1 MTTDKIIKKLEYISW
16 LYGILGENER
26 AINEAIEIVR
36 KAGEAERND
45 PLTLD
50 ELREMKGEPV
60 YTTRNGWRIC
70 YGVTDF
76 TGELHMETGAGSRI
90 PLRDYGKKW
99 LAYRRPPEEGEQYE
113 TC

>member
-1 MTTDKIIKKLEYISW
+1 MTENQTLAILMICMVIMSLGIAGVDRWNDRLRTENKRLRDW
-16 LYGILGENER
+16 LAEM
-26 AINEAIEIVR
+26 
-36 KAGEAERND
+36 ERND

-76 TGELHMETGAGSRI
+76 TGELYMETGVGSRI
-90 PLRDYGKKW
+90 PLCDYGKTW
-99 LAYRRPPEEGEQYE
+99 LAYRRPPKEN
-113 TC
+113 